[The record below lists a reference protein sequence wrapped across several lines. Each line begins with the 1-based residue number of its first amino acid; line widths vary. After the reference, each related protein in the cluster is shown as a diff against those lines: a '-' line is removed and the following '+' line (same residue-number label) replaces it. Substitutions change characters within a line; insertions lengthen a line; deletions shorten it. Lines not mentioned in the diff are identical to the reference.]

1 MKKAEGAMVL
11 EPQAHSPAAKAGSE
25 SGDVIT
31 AVNGEAVKDP
41 RELARTI
48 GNLGPNATVKL
59 NVLHQGKDQTVSV
72 TLGQLPAMQEA
83 SASPSHGAD
92 VPRLG
97 LTVAPA
103 SSVAGA
109 GKTGVVVTDVDPN
122 SAAATRGVKEGDV
135 ILEVAGKSVANPSDI
150 SDAVK
155 AAHADNKSSVLM
167 KVRTR
172 EGPPQLRAPRV

>member
-1 MKKAEGAMVL
+1 
-11 EPQAHSPAAKAGSE
+11 
-25 SGDVIT
+25 
-31 AVNGEAVKDP
+31 VNGEAVKDP

-48 GNLGPNATVKL
+48 GNLGPGAEAKL
-59 NVLHQGKDQTVSV
+59 NVLHQGKNETISL
-72 TLGQLPAMQEA
+72 TLGQLPAVQEA
-83 SASPSHGAD
+83 NANPSHGSSD

-135 ILEVAGKSVANPSDI
+135 ILEVAGKSVANPGDI

-167 KVRTR
+167 KVRSA
-172 EGPPQLRAPRV
+172 EGSHYVAIPVANG